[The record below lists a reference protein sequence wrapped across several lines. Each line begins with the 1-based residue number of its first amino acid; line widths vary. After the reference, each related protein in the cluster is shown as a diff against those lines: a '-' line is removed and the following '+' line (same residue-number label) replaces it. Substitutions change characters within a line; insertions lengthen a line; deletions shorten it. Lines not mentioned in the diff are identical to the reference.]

1 MRDYEL
7 SDKHVLV
14 VDDSRPFLSLM
25 TDALHGFGIRNII
38 RTTDAIEAFEIIGRE
53 RVDIALV
60 DYNMPLIN
68 GFEFANLVRC
78 APDSAN
84 KFMPMILVT
93 GHCSRRIVME
103 SIENGFDDFLA
114 KPLRAINLYQ
124 KIINIFE
131 KPKPYI
137 LTPSGYFGPDRRRR
151 EDPASIHEERRVK
164 NQAVVMTPK
173 DLRLIHWVQNKVL
186 AGNTADVEE
195 FWRTTFEKA
204 IDKNDADAE
213 LKAMSAKSNEEV
225 PAKPAPA
232 SEDLHTAEI

>member
-1 MRDYEL
+1 MRDFEL
-7 SDKHVLV
+7 SDKHVLI

-25 TDALHGFGIRNII
+25 TDALHGFGIRKII
-38 RTTDAIEAFEIIGRE
+38 RSTDAIEAFEIIGRD
-53 RVDIALV
+53 RIDLALV

-78 APDSAN
+78 APDSPN

-124 KIINIFE
+124 KITNLIEN
-131 KPKPYI
+131 PKPYI

-151 EDPASIHEERRVK
+151 EDPTGIHDERRVR
-164 NQAVVMTPK
+164 NQAVVMGPK

-186 AGNTADVEE
+186 AGNTADIDE
-195 FWRTTFEKA
+195 FWKATFEKA
-204 IDKNDADAE
+204 IDKREADAE
-213 LKAMSAKSNEEV
+213 LQAMTAEANKDM
-225 PAKPAPA
+225 PTAPA
-232 SEDLHTAEI
+232 LGPEDHQAAEI